1 MGRREKVI
9 RQRGIDCSVLALAA
23 SLSASVP
30 SIFPSRS
37 VLVHPSFYHSVT
49 RLLHHFVPGDHLDP
63 AVHMTVCLRETGD
76 GDPVSVSSRAGS
88 SVSLTHR
95 PLPDTLHSHP
105 PGNSPEHA
113 GWCSCLPFVPRA
125 RSGGRGGEGGR
136 GGRGLPCSLIM
147 DPKVKA
153 VRELCDGLTG
163 MSPGCTMT
171 HDSVA
176 LTALLQYRCSLRSRI
191 TLCPGFLTPTYS
203 ATESEIKE
211 VACLPFSGQS
221 AQVLLHGCCIRP
233 VRMPVFRV
241 FWDFIASRSPLVAMA
256 GRRSDCSPLQKQEL
270 DFR

>member
-163 MSPGCTMT
+163 MSPGRTMT

-191 TLCPGFLTPTYS
+191 TLCPGASSLRPIQRIRNQGGRLLTLLG
-203 ATESEIKE
+203 AVRAGF
-211 VACLPFSGQS
+211 VAR
-221 AQVLLHGCCIRP
+221 LLHQTGQNARVPSILGLHSLALSPCRHGWAT
-233 VRMPVFRV
+233 VRLFPP
-241 FWDFIASRSPLVAMA
+241 SET
-256 GRRSDCSPLQKQEL
+256 GT
-270 DFR
+270 